1 MKFSELVKSIATDD
15 LGRLDFLLSFMEQNT
30 NVVLTPEML
39 QEFIDSKKMLP
50 AKFEMNFETD
60 WDFSIKFKDKV
71 YSEDEFTIRLS
82 SVEELDEIEV
92 CGPFGS
98 AERAD
103 IWVVNEAIKAIK
115 ANPNEHFSNLGGN
128 RGVEWVPLALQFIL
142 NSELP

>member
-1 MKFSELVKSIATDD
+1 MKFSELIKSIATDD

-60 WDFSIKFKDKV
+60 WDFSIKFKDKL
-71 YSEDEFTIRLS
+71 YSQDEFTIRLS
-82 SVEELDEIEV
+82 SVDELDEIEV
-92 CGPFGS
+92 FGPFGDLLHRS
-98 AERAD
+98 N
-103 IWVVNEAIKAIK
+103 IWVVDEAVRVIK

-128 RGVEWVPLALQFIL
+128 RGVEWVPLGAY
-142 NSELP
+142 NET